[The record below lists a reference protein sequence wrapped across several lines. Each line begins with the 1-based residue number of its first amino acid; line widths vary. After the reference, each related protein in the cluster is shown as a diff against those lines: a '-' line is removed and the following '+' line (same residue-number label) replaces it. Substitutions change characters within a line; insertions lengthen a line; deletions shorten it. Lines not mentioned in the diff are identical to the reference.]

1 MDWPLAWATWRSL
14 VTLTEADF
22 VLFLFLKAIRREAVL
37 IRQQGW
43 KPYRSERGALE
54 FMAGSLTGLLSTRV
68 HPRDA
73 ELTRMPELEK
83 PLRNLSITVLGW
95 RTRIS

>member
-43 KPYRSERGALE
+43 KPYRSELSERGE
-54 FMAGSLTGLLSTRV
+54 V
-68 HPRDA
+68 
-73 ELTRMPELEK
+73 EE
-83 PLRNLSITVLGW
+83 
-95 RTRIS
+95 